1 MALNFLPLDGVVQ
14 TLHLRR
20 CCKMKSLYDAITLKS
35 CRTFLV
41 LTKNKEF
48 VMSHPT
54 QKAMVSLALVGKLD
68 NGEIFISIEEQDP
81 LRTQIGNN
89 DLPPTVEQTLLEMT
103 VGERRKIRIPPE
115 EGFGPRQKDL
125 LQTIDSQK
133 MVDTLQP
140 QPGMVLALKIDKEG
154 VEEKVPATVIS
165 VEGSR
170 ITVDYNHPLAGHHLT
185 YELTLL
191 EIQ

>member
-1 MALNFLPLDGVVQ
+1 
-14 TLHLRR
+14 
-20 CCKMKSLYDAITLKS
+20 
-35 CRTFLV
+35 
-41 LTKNKEF
+41 
-48 VMSHPT
+48 MSHPT

-68 NGEIFISIEEQDP
+68 NGEIFISVEEQDP
-81 LRTQIGNN
+81 LRTQIGNS

-133 MVDTLQP
+133 MVDALQP
-140 QPGMVLALKIDKEG
+140 KPGMVLALKIDKDG
-154 VEEKVPATVIS
+154 VEQKVPATVIS
-165 VEGSR
+165 VEGSL

-191 EIQ
+191 DIEQGAA

>member
-1 MALNFLPLDGVVQ
+1 
-14 TLHLRR
+14 
-20 CCKMKSLYDAITLKS
+20 
-35 CRTFLV
+35 
-41 LTKNKEF
+41 
-48 VMSHPT
+48 
-54 QKAMVSLALVGKLD
+54 MVSLALVGKLD
-68 NGEIFISIEEQDP
+68 NGEIFITIEEQDP

-89 DLPPTVEQTLLEMT
+89 DLPPTVEQTLVEMT

-165 VEGSR
+165 VEGSQ

-185 YELTLL
+185 YEVTLL
-191 EIQ
+191 EIQQGGA

>member
-1 MALNFLPLDGVVQ
+1 
-14 TLHLRR
+14 
-20 CCKMKSLYDAITLKS
+20 
-35 CRTFLV
+35 
-41 LTKNKEF
+41 
-48 VMSHPT
+48 MSHPT

-68 NGEIFISIEEQDP
+68 NGEIFISIERQDP

-103 VGERRKIRIPPE
+103 IGERRKIRIPPE
-115 EGFGPRQKDL
+115 EGFGPRQKEL

-133 MVDTLQP
+133 MIETLQP
-140 QPGMVLALKIDKEG
+140 KPGMVLALKIDKDG
-154 VEEKVPATVIS
+154 VEQKVPATVIS

-191 EIQ
+191 DIQQGAA